1 MKSVVYRIVRTL
13 IWLPVRIFLRVHWRD
28 RDNEPLPE
36 TGPYLVCAN
45 HQTALDVVF
54 LCAALRRQQPHFMAK
69 AELFKVP
76 VLGWLVRKLGAFPV
90 ARGKGDVG
98 AIKHAIKLLQ
108 EGRSVGVFPQ
118 GTRMPGKELRDCSV
132 KAGAGMIAARAGA
145 QVLPVYIK
153 MKDRKWRFFRRVDV
167 IVGKPIPFES
177 FGYDPDASGEYARI
191 TGEIYEQICLLDEA
205 DRCRG

>member
-13 IWLPVRIFLRVHWRD
+13 IWLPVKLLFRVHWQD
-28 RDNEPLPE
+28 RGNEPKPE
-36 TGPYLVCAN
+36 DGPYLVCAN

-54 LCAALRRQQPHFMAK
+54 LCAVLRRQQPHFMAK

-76 VLGWLVRKLGAFPV
+76 LLGALVRKLGAFPV

-98 AIKHAIKLLQ
+98 AIKHAIRLLD

-118 GTRMPGKELRDCSV
+118 GTRCPGRELRDCNV
-132 KAGAGMIAARAGA
+132 KAGAGMIAARTGA

-153 MKDRKWRFFRRVDV
+153 IKGRKWRFFRRVDV
-167 IVGKPIPFES
+167 VVGKPIPFAD
-177 FGYDPDASGEYARI
+177 FHYDAEASGEYARI

-205 DRCRG
+205 DRCAR